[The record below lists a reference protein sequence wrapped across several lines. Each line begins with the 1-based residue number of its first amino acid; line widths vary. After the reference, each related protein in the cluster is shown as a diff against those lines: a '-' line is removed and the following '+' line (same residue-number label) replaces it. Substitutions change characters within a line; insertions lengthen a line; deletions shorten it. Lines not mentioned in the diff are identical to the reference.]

1 MHDST
6 LETRLAELES
16 RLAFQEITIEDLNKT
31 VTAHEIEMAKM
42 REHMRLMIE
51 KLKATQPSHIAS
63 QGGRNA
69 TAALLR
75 RKKAGFPAFC
85 RLRAEAQRLV
95 AAAATV
101 AAAAAFTMV
110 VTMIVAV
117 AAAATV
123 MTMVMIV
130 IVAMRAVHVTVLQLF
145 RSRFADGDDFH
156 IKLQVLASQHVVAIN
171 HNVVVFNFS
180 NFYWYRT
187 LIGFRREAHANLQFI
202 NAHEDVFRYTLHRV
216 FVILT
221 VSVVSADGNVKL
233 SPTSWPSSAFSEGR
247 KSGSRDRAGN
257 PAARLPETHQPTHR
271 LLYVPDRPG
280 LTTRGLLLLS

>member
-1 MHDST
+1 M
-6 LETRLAELES
+6 
-16 RLAFQEITIEDLNKT
+16 
-31 VTAHEIEMAKM
+31 
-42 REHMRLMIE
+42 
-51 KLKATQPSHIAS
+51 
-63 QGGRNA
+63 
-69 TAALLR
+69 R
-75 RKKAGFPAFC
+75 RKKAGFPLFC

-187 LIGFRREAHANLQFI
+187 LIGFRRG
-202 NAHEDVFRYTLHRV
+202 
-216 FVILT
+216 
-221 VSVVSADGNVKL
+221 SACQ
-233 SPTSWPSSAFSEGR
+233 
-247 KSGSRDRAGN
+247 
-257 PAARLPETHQPTHR
+257 PAVHQ
-271 LLYVPDRPG
+271 RP
-280 LTTRGLLLLS
+280 

>member
-1 MHDST
+1 M
-6 LETRLAELES
+6 
-16 RLAFQEITIEDLNKT
+16 
-31 VTAHEIEMAKM
+31 
-42 REHMRLMIE
+42 
-51 KLKATQPSHIAS
+51 
-63 QGGRNA
+63 
-69 TAALLR
+69 
-75 RKKAGFPAFC
+75 
-85 RLRAEAQRLV
+85 

-110 VTMIVAV
+110 VTMIVAVAV

-180 NFYWYRT
+180 DFYWYRT

-202 NAHEDVFRYTLHRV
+202 NAHEDVFRYTLHG
-216 FVILT
+216 F
-221 VSVVSADGNVKL
+221 
-233 SPTSWPSSAFSEGR
+233 SS
-247 KSGSRDRAGN
+247 
-257 PAARLPETHQPTHR
+257 
-271 LLYVPDRPG
+271 Y
-280 LTTRGLLLLS
+280 

>member
-1 MHDST
+1 M
-6 LETRLAELES
+6 
-16 RLAFQEITIEDLNKT
+16 
-31 VTAHEIEMAKM
+31 
-42 REHMRLMIE
+42 
-51 KLKATQPSHIAS
+51 
-63 QGGRNA
+63 
-69 TAALLR
+69 R
-75 RKKAGFPAFC
+75 RKKRVSPLFC

-156 IKLQVLASQHVVAIN
+156 IKLQVLTSQHVVAIN

-180 NFYWYRT
+180 DFYWYRT
-187 LIGFRREAHANLQFI
+187 LIGFRQKRM
-202 NAHEDVFRYTLHRV
+202 
-216 FVILT
+216 
-221 VSVVSADGNVKL
+221 
-233 SPTSWPSSAFSEGR
+233 PTCSSSTPMKTSFGTRCTRFS
-247 KSGSRDRAGN
+247 S
-257 PAARLPETHQPTHR
+257 
-271 LLYVPDRPG
+271 Y
-280 LTTRGLLLLS
+280 